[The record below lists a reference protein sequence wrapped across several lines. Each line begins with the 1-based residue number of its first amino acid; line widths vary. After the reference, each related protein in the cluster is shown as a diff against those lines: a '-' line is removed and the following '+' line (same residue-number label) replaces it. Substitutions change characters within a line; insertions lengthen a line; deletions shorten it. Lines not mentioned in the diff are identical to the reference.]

1 MKKIGL
7 LSVLFS
13 VSLLSAQ
20 TNTDPKGQEKHQ
32 PTIHVKKVENLNG
45 VEKITDT
52 TFNISDITIVGDN
65 PELMEVLTKDGLDI
79 RIVELS
85 YEGERKLNDAQGK
98 SPEEIDQIPLEHL
111 MKEMKSSNEKDSKG
125 KGIKKVVTI
134 NEESVNTTEGK
145 TENKV
150 TKIIMIKMNVIDA
163 CQEDKKRLSNQIG
176 STNDKLETGNMT
188 MAPNPSDGKFNLNV
202 SLKNKGDAEVTI
214 FNIEGRQIYSEK
226 LPNFSGEY
234 NKSIE
239 IGGNQK
245 GVYFVKI
252 LQGKD
257 SQVKKV
263 LLE

>member
-1 MKKIGL
+1 
-7 LSVLFS
+7 
-13 VSLLSAQ
+13 
-20 TNTDPKGQEKHQ
+20 
-32 PTIHVKKVENLNG
+32 
-45 VEKITDT
+45 
-52 TFNISDITIVGDN
+52 
-65 PELMEVLTKDGLDI
+65 
-79 RIVELS
+79 
-85 YEGERKLNDAQGK
+85 
-98 SPEEIDQIPLEHL
+98 

-188 MAPNPSDGKFNLNV
+188 MAPNPSDGKFNLNF